1 MTRSN
6 RTSKIAEVVKISN
19 DNTAVVIVKKR
30 QLHKIYK
37 KVYDVST
44 KLLCHFDKKPEL
56 SSKVKIINCRP
67 FSKNKRWRI
76 VSYLNE
82 VSK

>member
-1 MTRSN
+1 MIRSN

-19 DNTAVVIVKKR
+19 ENTAVVVVKKR

-44 KLLCHFDKKPEL
+44 KLLCHFDQMPEL
-56 SSKVKIINCRP
+56 LSKVMIINCRP

-76 VSYLNE
+76 VSHLKE